1 MQHTQKKNSFI
12 TQQELR
18 EKLWF
23 PIVRNK
29 REIWCA
35 LAMEII
41 IKSQKKQRETREKL
55 YLGKYLSVVFPK
67 APKPYNNGI
76 SNLITNIS
84 KIPTNKTKKKKKSQN
99 SPKPKGK

>member
-67 APKPYNNGI
+67 APKPYNNG
-76 SNLITNIS
+76 
-84 KIPTNKTKKKKKSQN
+84 NKPNNNEIRIKSQ
-99 SPKPKGK
+99 KKQRETREKLYLGM